1 MHSFSKSEALK
12 FGWHTFKKNAGLLI
26 GVQLFVYLV
35 AILPQLLGDA
45 FEFIWGEKLVLVF
58 LVNAAVLVL
67 SIFFNIGLVKIYLK
81 LSSSEGASFQD
92 IFYGFRAE
100 TPLFRSYIIG
110 SILYSLIVIAGLI
123 LFIVPGIIWA
133 IKFSFFAYLIVDKGM
148 GPVEALKK
156 SAELTAGAKKDLFL
170 LGLLMILI
178 QLGGILALVVG
189 VLVAAPVNML
199 AYLYAYRRLGQT

>member
-1 MHSFSKSEALK
+1 
-12 FGWHTFKKNAGLLI
+12 
-26 GVQLFVYLV
+26 
-35 AILPQLLGDA
+35 
-45 FEFIWGEKLVLVF
+45 
-58 LVNAAVLVL
+58 
-67 SIFFNIGLVKIYLK
+67 
-81 LSSSEGASFQD
+81 
-92 IFYGFRAE
+92 
-100 TPLFRSYIIG
+100 
-110 SILYSLIVIAGLI
+110 
-123 LFIVPGIIWA
+123 
-133 IKFSFFAYLIVDKGM
+133 M